1 MEKKFTSIIIAG
13 VVIATVAVLIY
24 FVSQE
29 IQKSHD
35 EGFEWLTSGPF
46 SVQNYQHRLG
56 ENIFI
61 VAYGIT
67 PDEKGTIRI
76 YTPKNI
82 EYISYLFDGS
92 IKSHECRGRIIN
104 THSFTQNEVEQL
116 CSVLGSKF
124 QLQAWP
130 RQQSDGVQ
138 IYISAKSADR
148 LKEILTPYVLP
159 VMRYKLP

>member
-1 MEKKFTSIIIAG
+1 MKKKFISIIIAG
-13 VVIATVAVLIY
+13 VVIAIAAVSIY

-61 VAYGIT
+61 VVYGLA
-67 PDEKGTIRI
+67 PQEKGTIRV

-82 EYISYLFDGS
+82 EYINYQFDGS
-92 IKSHECRGRIIN
+92 VKSNFNAYFKPDTYARKDRCSPEDFVGVWTMKFEGVSYPPIQFEFINEYIEGGEADIID
-104 THSFTQNEVEQL
+104 L
-116 CSVLGSKF
+116 CKHV
-124 QLQAWP
+124 
-130 RQQSDGVQ
+130 
-138 IYISAKSADR
+138 
-148 LKEILTPYVLP
+148 T
-159 VMRYKLP
+159 

>member
-13 VVIATVAVLIY
+13 VVAIVVVLIY
-24 FVSQE
+24 FASQE

-61 VAYGIT
+61 VAYGIAHN
-67 PDEKGTIRI
+67 EKGVIRI
-76 YTPKNI
+76 FTPKNI

-92 IKSHECRGRIIN
+92 VK
-104 THSFTQNEVEQL
+104 
-116 CSVLGSKF
+116 
-124 QLQAWP
+124 
-130 RQQSDGVQ
+130 
-138 IYISAKSADR
+138 
-148 LKEILTPYVLP
+148 
-159 VMRYKLP
+159 

>member
-1 MEKKFTSIIIAG
+1 MEKKTTSIIIAG
-13 VVIATVAVLIY
+13 IVIAIASVSIY
-24 FVSQE
+24 FASQE

-92 IKSHECRGRIIN
+92 IKSQFNVYFKPDTVGKKDRCSPEDLVGIWTMKFEGVPSPPIQFEFIN
-104 THSFTQNEVEQL
+104 
-116 CSVLGSKF
+116 
-124 QLQAWP
+124 A
-130 RQQSDGVQ
+130 
-138 IYISAKSADR
+138 YI
-148 LKEILTPYVLP
+148 V
-159 VMRYKLP
+159 